1 MADFI
6 FGTNT
11 SDDLRGSARED
22 MFWAGASNPPLGF
35 STLSSSDRASG
46 GEGTDR
52 IILTVSDIVPPG
64 SAIADAT
71 RCDVSG
77 FTLDSIEEMELRV
90 YDSDGDKNH
99 TNAEVLLGMMNVTG
113 LQKVLSSSSTANVTL
128 DYLNE
133 LVAMDIKGNG
143 IRGTSF
149 TLNYTSAVNVRP
161 PVIFSQPLM
170 LTSFGD
176 RNSGPGTI
184 TVDAVTGFSIITQGR
199 ASTIILNG
207 QQATTL
213 DLDLRANLTL
223 QQAGLPG
230 LQVVNGLPAMTG
242 ALSINLQ
249 ASLKDLKITTGLGAD
264 FIQTG
269 GGADSISSGDGNDR
283 VLPGLGQD
291 MIELGS
297 GNDTVQFSYRPE
309 TRLSGLSLADRIAGG
324 DGIDRV
330 GFIPGDTI
338 ELNISDRFFRNWSG
352 IEVLDVSTA
361 RASVSGRDLPDVGG
375 VASVLS
381 LGAKAAAQGLQ
392 SVVTGAGNDSII
404 VSAFDKPL
412 LIELSGGIDHVDA
425 RKAGNGR
432 LEILVRDAFLDESDA
447 LMAGSGNDD
456 LSYGD
461 ELRIVASGST
471 ATLRQVTGFERI
483 SLVMDEKNLA
493 STRLITSTELI
504 VYNDVIA
511 KGKTL
516 AVDASRLQGTG
527 NYAGLTFDGSRE
539 IDGGFDMTGSG
550 GIDALKTGDARDNL
564 AGASG
569 NDRLKGGAGI
579 DTLTGGSGRDRFF
592 YTDADKG
599 ADNKDVVSDFT
610 PGEDLLV
617 VGGTGGN
624 NVSTRISDLVFI
636 GNEDTERGASQ
647 KLSSSQSLNDGA
659 LSVVFVTETET
670 LWIDL
675 DENGQLDDQDIQIE
689 LTGISELSRDDFSIG
704 GFQ

>member
-1 MADFI
+1 M
-6 FGTNT
+6 
-11 SDDLRGSARED
+11 
-22 MFWAGASNPPLGF
+22 
-35 STLSSSDRASG
+35 
-46 GEGTDR
+46 
-52 IILTVSDIVPPG
+52 
-64 SAIADAT
+64 
-71 RCDVSG
+71 
-77 FTLDSIEEMELRV
+77 
-90 YDSDGDKNH
+90 
-99 TNAEVLLGMMNVTG
+99 
-113 LQKVLSSSSTANVTL
+113 
-128 DYLNE
+128 
-133 LVAMDIKGNG
+133 
-143 IRGTSF
+143 
-149 TLNYTSAVNVRP
+149 
-161 PVIFSQPLM
+161 
-170 LTSFGD
+170 
-176 RNSGPGTI
+176 
-184 TVDAVTGFSIITQGR
+184 
-199 ASTIILNG
+199 
-207 QQATTL
+207 
-213 DLDLRANLTL
+213 TL

-230 LQVVNGLPAMTG
+230 LQIVNGLPAMTG

-291 MIELGS
+291 LIELGS

-309 TRLSGLSLADRIAGG
+309 TRLSGLLLADSVAGG

-338 ELNISDRFFRNWSG
+338 DLNISDRFFRNWSG

-361 RASVSGRDLPDVGG
+361 RASVSGREVPDVSRM
-375 VASVLS
+375 ASVLS
-381 LGAKAAAQGLQ
+381 LGARAVTQGLQ
-392 SVVTGAGNDSII
+392 SVVTGAGNDSIV

-412 LIELSGGIDHVDA
+412 LIELSGGMDRVDA

-432 LEILVRDAFLDESDA
+432 LEILVRDTFVDESDV

-493 STRLITSTELI
+493 NTRLITTTGLI
-504 VYNDVIA
+504 VHNDVIA

-516 AVDASRLQGTG
+516 AVDASGLQAIG

-539 IDGGFDMTGSG
+539 IDGGFDVTGSG
-550 GIDALKTGDARDNL
+550 GTDALRAGDARDNL
-564 AGASG
+564 TGASG

-579 DTLTGGSGRDRFF
+579 DTLTGGSDRDRFF
-592 YTDADKG
+592 YTDADSG
-599 ADNKDVVSDFT
+599 SDNKDVVSDFT

-617 VGGTGGN
+617 VGGMGGSN
-624 NVSTRISDLVFI
+624 ASTRISDLVFI
-636 GNEDTERGASQ
+636 GNEDTEGEASR
-647 KLSSSQSLNDGA
+647 KMSSSQTLNDGA

-675 DENGQLDDQDIQIE
+675 DENGQLDDRDIQIE
-689 LTGISELSRDDFSIG
+689 PTGISELSRDDFSIG